1 MIDLAENS
9 KWYKKG
15 LRDGIPIALGYF
27 AVAFTLGIV
36 AKKAGLTAVQALMAT
51 GLTNASAGGYAAF
64 NLIAENGGYIAMAI
78 TQIIVNARYLLMS
91 ASLSQKLAPETSL
104 LHRALVA
111 FDVTDEIFGIS
122 VSVKG
127 RLNPFYNDGA
137 RTVAIPGWAFG
148 AFFGVVMGNVLP
160 SSIVSALS
168 VGLYGMFL
176 AIVIPAAKKDK
187 IIAGIC
193 LVSMILSFA
202 FAKLPVVC
210 KISSGFRIIILTVV
224 ISLAAA
230 IIFPREENDEE

>member
-127 RLNPFYNDGA
+127 RLNPFYNYGA
-137 RTVAIPGWAFG
+137 MTVAIPGWAFG